1 MIQRIIILL
10 FLVVVFTFTA
20 CKKQSS
26 SGITLEFWAM
36 GVEGENVVK
45 LVPEFEKR
53 NPGIKI
59 KVQQIPWTAAHEKLI
74 TAFAS
79 ETLPVVFMVGNT
91 WIPEFVELNAVD
103 PLNLFLKSSVI
114 NKENYFAGIWD
125 ANVIDSVVYG
135 IPWYVDTRVLFY
147 RKDILAKAGYNSPPR
162 TWDELYNCAK
172 KIKSNNPDNF
182 AFLFP
187 TNEWVPYIIFGLQ
200 AGSKLL
206 KDNNRY
212 GDFSGREFTLAYNFV
227 MKFFH
232 EKLALTDMTQVI
244 NVYQPFAEGYYAMYI
259 TGPWNVTE
267 MKKRLPEDIQDK
279 WMTAPLF
286 SYDSQFPGVSL
297 AGGASLVINTVGK
310 NKDAAFKWIEFLS
323 EKETQIKFYDLV
335 SSLPS
340 LKEAWEDTSLSN
352 NPYMKAFYT
361 QLTRTVPTPQIPEWE
376 QIVFQKIQQCAELTA
391 QNKESV
397 DVALKNL
404 DADVNNILEKRRWI
418 IEHRNN

>member
-1 MIQRIIILL
+1 MKQKKLFIL
-10 FLVVVFTFTA
+10 FLLVSITFTG
-20 CKKQSS
+20 CKKQNS

-45 LVPEFEKR
+45 LIPEFEKR

-79 ETLPVVFMVGNT
+79 ETLPDVFLVGNT
-91 WIPEFVELNAVD
+91 WIPEFVEFNAIE
-103 PLNLFLKSSVI
+103 PLNPLLQSSQI
-114 NKENYFAGIWD
+114 KKENYFEGIWD

-147 RKDILAKAGYNSPPR
+147 RKDILAKAGYYSSPR
-162 TWDELYNCAK
+162 TWDELYDCAK
-172 KIKSNNPDNF
+172 KIKNNNPENY
-182 AFLFP
+182 AILFP

-206 KDNNRY
+206 RDINQY
-212 GDFSGREFTLAYNFV
+212 GDFSGPKFKGAYNFV

-267 MKKRLPEDIQDK
+267 MKNRLPENIQDK

-286 SYDSQFPGVSL
+286 SYDSLYPGVSL
-297 AGGASLVINTVGK
+297 AGGASLVINKHGK
-310 NKDAAFKWIEFLS
+310 NKNAALRWIEFLS
-323 EKETQIKFYDLV
+323 ERGTQIKFYNFV

-340 LKEAWEDTSLSN
+340 LKVAWEDSSIST
-352 NPYMKAFYT
+352 NPYMNAFYT
-361 QLTRTVPTPQIPEWE
+361 QLTRTVPTPKIPEWE
-376 QIVFQKIQQCAELTA
+376 QIVFGKIQQCAELTA
-391 QNKESV
+391 QNKESI

-404 DADVNNILEKRRWI
+404 DTEVNNILEKRRWI
-418 IEHRNN
+418 LAHRIN

>member
-1 MIQRIIILL
+1 MIKGKLFIWFLL
-10 FLVVVFTFTA
+10 TALAFTG
-20 CKKQSS
+20 CKKQASA
-26 SGITLEFWAM
+26 GITLEFWAM

-45 LVPEFEKR
+45 LVQEFEKR

-74 TAFAS
+74 TAYAS
-79 ETLPVVFMVGNT
+79 GTLPDVFQLGNT
-91 WIPEFVELNAVD
+91 WIPEFVELNAVE
-103 PLNLFLKSSVI
+103 PLNKFIESSGI
-114 NKENYFAGIWD
+114 KKENYFEGIWD
-125 ANVIDSVVYG
+125 TNVIDSVVYG

-147 RKDILAKAGYNSPPR
+147 RKDILAKAGYNSAPR
-162 TWDELYNCAK
+162 TWEELYDCAK
-172 KIKSNNPDNF
+172 KIKSNNPGNY
-182 AFLFP
+182 AILFP

-206 KDNNRY
+206 KNNNQY
-212 GDFSGREFTLAYNFV
+212 GDFSGTEFTMSYNYV

-267 MKKRLPEDIQDK
+267 MKKRLPEDVQDK

-286 SYDSQFPGVSL
+286 SYDSLYPGVSL
-297 AGGASLVINTVGK
+297 AGGASLVLNAAGS
-310 NKDAAFKWIEFLS
+310 NKDAAFKWIELLS
-323 EKETQIKFYDLV
+323 EKGTQVKFYNLV

-340 LKEAWEDTSLSN
+340 LKEAWEDTSFTN
-352 NPYMKAFYT
+352 NPYMKAFYK
-361 QLTRTVPTPQIPEWE
+361 QLSRTISTPKIPEWE
-376 QIVFQKIQQCAELTA
+376 QIVSQKIQQCAELTA

-397 DVALKNL
+397 AIALKNL
-404 DADVNNILEKRRWI
+404 DAEVNKILEKRRWLMT
-418 IEHRNN
+418 HRNN

>member
-10 FLVVVFTFTA
+10 FLLFAFTFTG
-20 CKKQSS
+20 CNKQTS

-53 NPGIKI
+53 NPGIKV

-79 ETLPVVFMVGNT
+79 ETLPAVFMVGNT
-91 WIPEFVELNAVD
+91 WIPEFVELNAVE
-103 PLNLFLKSSVI
+103 PLNLFLKSSGI
-114 NKENYFAGIWD
+114 IKENYFEGIWD

-147 RKDILAKAGYNSPPR
+147 RKDILAKAGYNNAPR
-162 TWDELYNCAK
+162 TWDELYDCAK
-172 KIKSNNPDNF
+172 KIKNNNPENF
-182 AFLFP
+182 ALLIP

-200 AGSKLL
+200 AGSTLL
-206 KDNNRY
+206 KDNNQY
-212 GDFSGREFTLAYNFV
+212 GDFSGREFTRSYNFV

-267 MKKRLPEDIQDK
+267 MKKRLPDDIQNK

-286 SYDSQFPGVSL
+286 SYDSLYPGVSL
-297 AGGASLVINTVGK
+297 AGGASLVINKMGK

-323 EKETQIKFYDLV
+323 EKGTQIKFYNLV

-340 LKEAWEDTSLSN
+340 LKDAWEDTSLTN

-361 QLTRTVPTPQIPEWE
+361 QLTRTVPTPKIPEWE

-391 QNKESV
+391 QNKEKV

-404 DADVNNILEKRRWI
+404 DTDVNNILEKRRWI
-418 IEHRNN
+418 LAHRNN

>member
-1 MIQRIIILL
+1 MIKRIIILL
-10 FLVVVFTFTA
+10 FLLFAFTFIG
-20 CKKQSS
+20 CQKQTSS
-26 SGITLEFWAM
+26 DITLEFWAM

-79 ETLPVVFMVGNT
+79 ETLPAVFMVGNT
-91 WIPEFVELNAVD
+91 WIPEFVELNAVE
-103 PLNLFLKSSVI
+103 PLNLFIKSSGI
-114 NKENYFAGIWD
+114 KKENYFAGIWD

-147 RKDILAKAGYNSPPR
+147 RKDILAKAGYNSAPR
-162 TWDELYNCAK
+162 TWDELYDCAK
-172 KIKSNNPDNF
+172 KIKSNNPENF
-182 AFLFP
+182 ALLFP

-206 KDNNRY
+206 KDNNQY
-212 GDFSGREFTLAYNFV
+212 GDFSGKEFTRAYNFV

-267 MKKRLPEDIQDK
+267 MKKRLPGDIQDK

-286 SYDSQFPGVSL
+286 SNDSQYPGASL
-297 AGGASLVINTVGK
+297 AGGASLVINAAGK

-323 EKETQIKFYDLV
+323 ERGTQIKFYNLV

-340 LKEAWEDTSLSN
+340 LKEAWEDTSLAN

-361 QLTRTVPTPQIPEWE
+361 QLTRTIPTPKIPEWE

-391 QNKESV
+391 QNKQSV

-404 DADVNNILEKRRWI
+404 DIDVNNILEKRRWI
-418 IEHRNN
+418 LTHRNN